1 LAGAR
6 DAVSGLRAV
15 LRDVIDLL
23 EAHGD
28 THVVRR
34 LVDDDQRL
42 ASGDYSSIHSVIA
55 EATGSMGALNDR
67 IISLKNGDRIDLT
80 EEGAVNA
87 RLVALVLELKDKAIK
102 ARAVISTL

>member
-1 LAGAR
+1 
-6 DAVSGLRAV
+6 
-15 LRDVIDLL
+15 
-23 EAHGD
+23 
-28 THVVRR
+28 
-34 LVDDDQRL
+34 
-42 ASGDYSSIHSVIA
+42 
-55 EATGSMGALNDR
+55 MGALNDR